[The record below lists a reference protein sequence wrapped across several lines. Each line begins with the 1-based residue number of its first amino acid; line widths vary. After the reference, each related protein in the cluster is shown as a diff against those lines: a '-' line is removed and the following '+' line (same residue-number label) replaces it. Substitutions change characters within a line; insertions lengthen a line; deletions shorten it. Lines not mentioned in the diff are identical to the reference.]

1 MIYVESQIMVT
12 RVTISF
18 TDDIGDFVNKL
29 AAERNVSRSQL
40 FAQLIEEER
49 RRMLEA
55 KLAEG
60 YIALADECRRFAEE
74 TVDLAAEVW
83 PPY

>member
-1 MIYVESQIMVT
+1 MAA
-12 RVTISF
+12 RVTISLN
-18 TDDIGDFVNKL
+18 DEIADFVDGL

-40 FAQLIEEER
+40 FAQLVEEER
-49 RRMLEA
+49 RRILDL

-60 YIALADECRRFAEE
+60 YIALADEYRRSAEE
-74 TVDLAAEVW
+74 AFDIAAEVW